1 MCRNI
6 RVESKKTKTI
16 DNKQLIKNVNKS
28 PSGDLGVKRKS
39 KTASYLLVSPYIL
52 HFTVFV
58 LFPVGFSLFLTFH
71 EWNIIGPMKYVGLA
85 NYEKLFQDQYFLKSI
100 GNTFVFLA
108 IHIPLQ
114 IIIALGLAAIL
125 NEKIWFRAFFRGAFF
140 MPVVV
145 SGVVVTV
152 LWQQLYGYELG
163 SINTFLL
170 WLGMHKIGWLID
182 PAWAMPS
189 IAIMA
194 TWKNVGLYIILFLV
208 GLQTVPRSLYEA
220 ADLEGANKWQKF
232 LYITLPGINPTIF
245 MVVVLSTISGFSL
258 FIEPYVMTGGGPL
271 NSTLSSVLYIYKQG
285 FFYYHMGYAATLG
298 FVFALLILLVVFI
311 QRITIEK
318 K

>member
-1 MCRNI
+1 MKI
-6 RVESKKTKTI
+6 GH
-16 DNKQLIKNVNKS
+16 KNNAS
-28 PSGDLGVKRKS
+28 
-39 KTASYLLVSPYIL
+39 SYLLVSPYIL
-52 HFTVFV
+52 HFIVFV

-71 EWNIIGPMKYVGLA
+71 EWNIIGPMKYVGLS
-85 NYEKLFQDQYFLKSI
+85 NYEKLIQDQYFLKSI
-100 GNTFVFLA
+100 RNTLVFLA

-114 IIIALGLAAIL
+114 VVIALGLASIL

-163 SINTFLL
+163 SINTLL
-170 WLGMHKIGWLID
+170 QWMGLQKVGWLID
-182 PAWAMPS
+182 PKWAMPS

-220 ADLEGANKWQKF
+220 ADLEGASKWQKF
-232 LYITLPGINPTIF
+232 IYITLPGINPTIF
-245 MVVVLSTISGFSL
+245 MVMVLSTIGGFSL

-285 FFYYHMGYAATLG
+285 FFYYHMGYAATMG
-298 FVFALLILLVVFI
+298 FVFALIILLVVFI
-311 QRITIEK
+311 QRLTIEK